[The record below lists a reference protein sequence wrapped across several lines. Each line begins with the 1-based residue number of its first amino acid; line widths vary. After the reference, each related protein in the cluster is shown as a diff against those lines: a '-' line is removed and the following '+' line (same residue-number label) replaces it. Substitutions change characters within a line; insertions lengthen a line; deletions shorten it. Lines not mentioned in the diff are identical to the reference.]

1 VCVRQNADAFHEPTV
16 LQGETPWR
24 TPAAKPPRS
33 GERMIVATLCIA
45 TTRNARLDTRAY
57 ADNDIHDASS

>member
-1 VCVRQNADAFHEPTV
+1 
-16 LQGETPWR
+16 
-24 TPAAKPPRS
+24 
-33 GERMIVATLCIA
+33 MIVATLCIA